1 MTREELVQYA
11 VEYTSFYAEKYAGA
25 NLQDGKSLP
34 ILTKEEAAHAGV
46 SIISREYYTKLGT
59 PEVKS
64 AYTSGSTGISLE
76 AFSTDAESAGQLF
89 SLWLYRRKYYG
100 INTDAKFCFF
110 FTLRDHYGKTKYDEQ
125 KNYLGISKELL
136 HREKL
141 DEIFGRIYAF
151 QPKWLLLQP
160 SIAMILA
167 RYIYET
173 GAEVPGSLTYIELSG
188 EMVTDR
194 QRRFIESA
202 FGAVT
207 ASQYGCNEIGTIA
220 YECPEGNLH
229 VMDHNVYVEIE
240 PFTEQERAA
249 GTGHVIVT
257 ARHNKVMPFIRYDIG
272 DIAGW
277 KDVSC
282 TCGCHGA
289 VLELTGA
296 RKDDM
301 IRLQDGQRISAN
313 LFRRAIQAVECCM
326 EGRIYQY
333 QVRQT
338 AVDTFEIFMA
348 TDGEPEEIEGLF
360 CEFIR
365 DSLVGEAAFLFRY
378 YEQLLPDELT
388 GKLKFFL
395 VHDTGADRGCRKRC
409 RSITQTS
416 HISNSNNHIL
426 LIMSKYTMYF
436 AATT

>member
-76 AFSTDAESAGQLF
+76 AFS
-89 SLWLYRRKYYG
+89 
-100 INTDAKFCFF
+100 FF
-110 FTLRDHYGKTKYDEQ
+110 FTLRDHYGQTKYDEQ

-136 HREKL
+136 QREKL

-202 FGAVT
+202 FDAVT
-207 ASQYGCNEIGTIA
+207 ASQYGCNEIGSIA

-257 ARHNKVMPFIRYDIG
+257 ARHNKVMPFIRYDTG

-338 AVDTFEIFMA
+338 TVDTFEIFMA

-388 GKLKFFL
+388 GKLKFFWCMIPEQ
-395 VHDTGADRGCRKRC
+395 TGDVESAAD
-409 RSITQTS
+409 
-416 HISNSNNHIL
+416 
-426 LIMSKYTMYF
+426 
-436 AATT
+436 